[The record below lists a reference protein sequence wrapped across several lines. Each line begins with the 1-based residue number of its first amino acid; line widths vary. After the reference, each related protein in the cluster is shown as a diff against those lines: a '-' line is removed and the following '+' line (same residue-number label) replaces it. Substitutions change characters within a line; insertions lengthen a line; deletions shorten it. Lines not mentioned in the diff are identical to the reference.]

1 MRGDVL
7 RIGFGIYQDE
17 GDVDRLVRVFGGT
30 AAMNVA
36 STARRSASV
45 VLALLLVAYIFN
57 YLDRQILGI
66 LAGPII
72 AELHLND
79 RQFGLLSGPP
89 FAILY
94 SVLGIPFAF
103 LADRTSRSRVIAAAV
118 AFWSAFTGL
127 CGTADLVLAI
137 LRLPHGRRHRRSGRR
152 RAVLCA

>member
-1 MRGDVL
+1 
-7 RIGFGIYQDE
+7 
-17 GDVDRLVRVFGGT
+17 
-30 AAMNVA
+30 MNVT
-36 STARRSASV
+36 SSSRRSASF

-94 SVLGIPFAF
+94 SVLGIPFAL

-118 AFWSAFTGL
+118 AFWSAFTAL
-127 CGTADLVLAI
+127 CGIATSFRQFFAFRMGVGIGEAGGVAPSNALIADYY
-137 LRLPHGRRHRRSGRR
+137 PPER
-152 RAVLCA
+152 RA